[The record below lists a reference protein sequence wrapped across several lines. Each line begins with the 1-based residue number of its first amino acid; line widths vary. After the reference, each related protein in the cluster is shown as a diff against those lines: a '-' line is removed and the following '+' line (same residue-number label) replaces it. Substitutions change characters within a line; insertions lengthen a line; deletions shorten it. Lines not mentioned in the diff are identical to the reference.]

1 MLINKFS
8 NLLNNKSGKYMIS
21 IIIGLG
27 IASLFRKVCDDYN
40 CIVYKGVVYDEVKDN
55 TYEYNSTCY
64 KYDVKP
70 VTCNSKKKIFN
81 FA

>member
-1 MLINKFS
+1 MLINKFN
-8 NLLNNKSGKYMIS
+8 NLLNSKSGKYMIS

-40 CIVYKGVVYDEVKDN
+40 CIVYKGITYDEVKDN
-55 TYEYNSTCY
+55 VYEFNSNCY
-64 KYDVKP
+64 KYNIHP
-70 VTCNSKKKIFN
+70 VTCNKNKKIVE